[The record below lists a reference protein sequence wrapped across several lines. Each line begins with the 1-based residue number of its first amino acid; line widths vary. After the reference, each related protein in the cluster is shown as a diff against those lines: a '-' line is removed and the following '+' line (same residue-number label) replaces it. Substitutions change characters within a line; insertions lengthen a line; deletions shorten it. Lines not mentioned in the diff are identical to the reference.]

1 MQNCEATSKME
12 GNGIRYIKHYYAIAK
27 KKSSIENNKICQH
40 CGSSF
45 VKKSNR
51 NRHVTKIHRDEPLT
65 RLMSIQDAEE
75 EELHEE
81 VGSTSTPEQIVVET
95 DDVIKN
101 NGLISNVNESEVVF
115 DASIDKQQVVF
126 DISADECN

>member
-1 MQNCEATSKME
+1 M
-12 GNGIRYIKHYYAIAK
+12 
-27 KKSSIENNKICQH
+27 
-40 CGSSF
+40 
-45 VKKSNR
+45 KKSNR

-75 EELHEE
+75 EELHEA

-95 DDVIKN
+95 GDVIKN

-115 DASIDKQQVVF
+115 DGSIDEQQVVF